1 MQTPP
6 NKKINNQQSTIN
18 NLPFSLPLSV
28 RDYECDFQG
37 IVNNAIYL
45 NYLEHTRHEYAK
57 AVGLDVVDLAKKGIN
72 IVVIRTEIDYKG
84 SLRSGDTFVV
94 SLNVSRLSR
103 VRFVFEQEI
112 YRMAGHRENSEGD
125 TENKRDI
132 EEKPIL
138 RARIIATA
146 VNENGRPIIPS
157 EVDLLFS
164 H

>member
-6 NKKINNQQSTIN
+6 NKTIKNQKSKIKNF
-18 NLPFSLPLSV
+18 LFSLPLSV

-72 IVVIRTEIDYKG
+72 VVVVRTEIDYKG

-94 SLNVSRLSR
+94 GLNVSRLSR

-112 YRMAGHRENSEGD
+112 YRVEAHRENSEGD
-125 TENKRDI
+125 TENKGKV

-138 RARIIATA
+138 QARVIATA
-146 VNENGRPIIPS
+146 INENGRPIIPS